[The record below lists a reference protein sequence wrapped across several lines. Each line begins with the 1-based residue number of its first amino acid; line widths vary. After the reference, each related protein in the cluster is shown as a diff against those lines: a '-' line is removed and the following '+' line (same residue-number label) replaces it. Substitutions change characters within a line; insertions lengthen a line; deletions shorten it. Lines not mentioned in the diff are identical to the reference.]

1 MFKSF
6 IKFLKG
12 KNKRLEKKLVNT
24 EEYWEGA
31 IEELNEKY
39 EKIKDRYH
47 SAKGIY
53 EAKRVELDNLKR
65 NIEEMKATLEECK
78 ERYLE
83 TKSEEDKIFA
93 ERTFN
98 ELNELE
104 SKEVI
109 LNEEVSKLKETYDY
123 IKNIKENAY
132 QEIESRKSNAAQNKS
147 KVQIS
152 ETINELTEGLDD
164 FNVKEEKGTFE
175 VNSQYYKNKSKLEEM
190 SLSTPQKSNK
200 KFEDFLKS

>member
-1 MFKSF
+1 MLKSF

-53 EAKRVELDNLKR
+53 EAKREELKNIKR
-65 NIEEMKATLEECK
+65 NIEEMKATLDECK
-78 ERYLE
+78 ERYIE
-83 TKSEEDKIFA
+83 TKSEEDKKYA
-93 ERTFN
+93 EKTFN

-104 SKEVI
+104 SREAI
-109 LNEEVSKLKETYDY
+109 LNEEVTKLEETYNY

-132 QEIESRKSNAAQNKS
+132 QEIENRKSNAAQNKS

-152 ETINELTEGLDD
+152 ETIEDLTEGLDD

-190 SLSTPQKSNK
+190 SFSTPKKSNK

>member
-1 MFKSF
+1 MIKSF

-31 IEELNEKY
+31 IEELDEKY

-53 EAKRVELDNLKR
+53 EAKREELTNLYR
-65 NIEEMKATLEECK
+65 NIEEMEATLGECK
-78 ERYLE
+78 ERYIE
-83 TKSEEDKIFA
+83 TKSEEDKRNA
-93 ERTFN
+93 ERAFN

-104 SKEVI
+104 SKEAI
-109 LNEEVSKLKETYDY
+109 LNEEVTKLEETYNY

-132 QEIESRKSNAAQNKS
+132 QEIENRKSNAAQNKS

-164 FNVKEEKGTFE
+164 FNIKEEKGTFE

-190 SLSTPQKSNK
+190 SLSTPKKSNK

>member
-1 MFKSF
+1 MIKSF

-31 IEELNEKY
+31 IEELNSQYK
-39 EKIKDRYH
+39 KIDDRYH
-47 SAKGIY
+47 EAKGIY
-53 EAKRVELDNLKR
+53 CAKKDELKNMER
-65 NIEEMKATLEECK
+65 NIKEMKITLEECK
-78 ERYLE
+78 ERYIE
-83 TKSEEDKIFA
+83 TKSEEDKRDA
-93 ERTFN
+93 EMAFN

-104 SKEVI
+104 SEEII
-109 LNEEVSKLKETYDY
+109 LQEEIQKLEETYIY
-123 IKNIKENAY
+123 IKNIRDNA
-132 QEIESRKSNAAQNKS
+132 QQQISERKSNAAQNKS

-152 ETINELTEGLDD
+152 ETIEDLTKGLDN
-164 FNVKEEKGTFE
+164 FNLKEEKGTFE

-190 SLSTPQKSNK
+190 SFKTPKKSTK

>member
-1 MFKSF
+1 MIKSF

-31 IEELNEKY
+31 IEELNSQYK
-39 EKIKDRYH
+39 KIDDRYH
-47 SAKGIY
+47 EAKGIY
-53 EAKRVELDNLKR
+53 GAKKDELKNMER
-65 NIEEMKATLEECK
+65 NIKEMKITLEECK
-78 ERYLE
+78 ERYIE
-83 TKSEEDKIFA
+83 TKSEEDKRDA
-93 ERTFN
+93 ERAFN

-104 SKEVI
+104 SKEII
-109 LNEEVSKLKETYDY
+109 LQEEIQKLEETYIY
-123 IKNIKENAY
+123 IKNLRDNA
-132 QEIESRKSNAAQNKS
+132 QQQIAERKSNAAQNKS

-152 ETINELTEGLDD
+152 ETIEDLTKGLDN
-164 FNVKEEKGTFE
+164 FNLKEEKGTFE

-190 SLSTPQKSNK
+190 SLSTPKKSTK